1 MRDAGLIPGSGRS
14 PGGGNGNPLQY
25 SCLENPMDRGAW
37 WATVHGVTK
46 SWTGL
51 SIPAHRRAAAPAT
64 KPQLIPGQL
73 AGSLRSW
80 ISLRM
85 HLVITEEAQDG
96 KKQLHSTSQNAT
108 AGETISLH
116 FPTQPASFSFPQ
128 PPLSSSKFL
137 RDTWLEQD
145 PHHHSQRGKDAFWSR
160 CFDSAIAQSRLW
172 ACGSASPRLLC

>member
-1 MRDAGLIPGSGRS
+1 MIPGSGRS
-14 PGGGNGNPLQY
+14 PGGGNGNPFQY

-51 SIPAHRRAAAPAT
+51 NMRAPRRAAAPAT

-80 ISLRM
+80 TSLCMWTWRALRM
-85 HLVITEEAQDG
+85 YLVITEQAQDG
-96 KKQLHSTSQNAT
+96 KKLHSTSQNAT
-108 AGETISLH
+108 ARETISWC

-137 RDTWLEQD
+137 KDTWLEQD
-145 PHHHSQRGKDAFWSR
+145 PHHHCQRGKDAFWSR
-160 CFDSAIAQSRLW
+160 CLSVQQL
-172 ACGSASPRLLC
+172 SPGFGRVA